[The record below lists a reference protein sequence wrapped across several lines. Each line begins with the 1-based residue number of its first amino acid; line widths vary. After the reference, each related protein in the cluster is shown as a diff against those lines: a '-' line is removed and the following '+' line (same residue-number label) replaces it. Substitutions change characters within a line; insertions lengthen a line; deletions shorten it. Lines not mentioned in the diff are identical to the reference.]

1 MKDLV
6 MQVEGGE
13 KGVQVAGR
21 HWDLF
26 RTEVGGG

>member
-6 MQVEGGE
+6 MPVEGE